1 MKKLLLFIFVLA
13 LIAACTQVQ
22 GGNSEAK
29 PGFEEDSVSAVE
41 DSERPE
47 QASYVPKYKSVK
59 EALDA
64 CGVDSFWVNYF
75 PITIHVNSK
84 ECYIWPPIGETT
96 FAINS
101 FPFVEYL
108 VENQTKNPPFVT
120 KKDLGEIIIF
130 VDGGEIWIST
140 FVKGKKDLTMIMYA
154 DTLENY
160 AQTFSPNFEKFYKLL
175 NTYKKNYEIQR
186 KYYEE
191 NHKFI
196 GE

>member
-1 MKKLLLFIFVLA
+1 MKKILLFIFVLA

-96 FAINS
+96 LAINP
-101 FPFVEYL
+101 FPIVEYL
-108 VENQTKNPPFVT
+108 VENQTKNPPFVIR
-120 KKDLGEIIIF
+120 KYIGPIGYYH
-130 VDGGEIWIST
+130 DGGEIWIST
-140 FVKGKKDLTMIMYA
+140 FKKGKRDLDKIIHV
-154 DTLENY
+154 DTTECH
-160 AQTFSPNFEKFYKLL
+160 T
-175 NTYKKNYEIQR
+175 
-186 KYYEE
+186 
-191 NHKFI
+191 
-196 GE
+196 

>member
-1 MKKLLLFIFVLA
+1 MA
-13 LIAACTQVQ
+13 LIAACTQGQ

-29 PGFEEDSVSAVE
+29 PGFEEDYVSAVE
-41 DSERPE
+41 DIERPE

-84 ECYIWPPIGETT
+84 ECYIWPPIGET
-96 FAINS
+96 
-101 FPFVEYL
+101 
-108 VENQTKNPPFVT
+108 
-120 KKDLGEIIIF
+120 
-130 VDGGEIWIST
+130 
-140 FVKGKKDLTMIMYA
+140 
-154 DTLENY
+154 LENY

-175 NTYKKNYEIQR
+175 NTYKNNYEIQS